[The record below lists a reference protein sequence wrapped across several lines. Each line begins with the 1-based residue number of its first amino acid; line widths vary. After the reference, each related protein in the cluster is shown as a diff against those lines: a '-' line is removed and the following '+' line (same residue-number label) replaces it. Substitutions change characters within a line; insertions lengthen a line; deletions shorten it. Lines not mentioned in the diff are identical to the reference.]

1 MKENARFNNDF
12 LKAYAYSK
20 VNGLYLGLGNPM
32 GKILL
37 IGKETSDD
45 KIGFDEMSKVNLES
59 WNDIISTNKSI
70 EDVGFL
76 EDNALFPWKGQKF
89 TIRRIKKDGTISG

>member
-1 MKENARFNNDF
+1 MKENLRFNNDF
-12 LKAYAYSK
+12 LDAYDYSIA
-20 VNGLYLGLGNPM
+20 NGLYLGLGNPN

-59 WNDIISTNKSI
+59 WNHIISTNKSI

-76 EDNALFPWKGQKF
+76 KDNALIPCKGQKF
-89 TIRRIKKDGTISG
+89 TIRRIKKDGTITG